1 MGSGDV
7 LDPETVTPDRRAWLV
22 MSKSVYLRLGGGRK
36 YDDDPSNHYSW
47 DSFVPNSRQVKVGDV
62 IAVWDNTE
70 LLGVS
75 VIENIDVKDG
85 TKHRG
90 RCPGCNETGFK
101 RRLRKKPTF
110 RCDCGAE
117 FDDPIQEEVP
127 AKLYRSDY
135 GQAWVDL
142 SGVLGGKDL
151 RALCLKDSSQ
161 NSFRELNWDKF
172 RAAVGQKLGADYLAP
187 VDVTAEQIRGGH
199 AVRPVRVRLGQ
210 SNFRKKLLA
219 RYGPRCAFTGDLH
232 QAVLEACHLYSYAKV
247 GKHHEH
253 GGVLL
258 RRDLHTLFD
267 RGDLAVNSVGLLDV
281 SEPFRDFSIYG
292 ELHGKPL
299 AIDISTKQ
307 ADWFKLHWAMYR
319 KADN

>member
-7 LDPETVTPDRRAWLV
+7 LDPATVITDRRAWLV

-36 YDDDPSNHYSW
+36 YDDDPSRHYSW
-47 DSFVPNSRQVKVGDV
+47 DSFVPNFRQVQEGDV

-75 VIENIDVKDG
+75 VIENIEAKEG

-90 RCPGCNETGFK
+90 RCRGCNETGFK

-110 RCDCGAE
+110 RCDCGAV

-127 AKLYRSDY
+127 ATLYRSDY

-142 SGVLGGKDL
+142 SGVLNGKEL

-172 RAAVGQKLGADYLAP
+172 RAAVSEKLGGDYLAP

-210 SNFRKKLLA
+210 SDFRKKLLD

-247 GKHHEH
+247 GRHHEH
-253 GGVLL
+253 GGILL

-267 RGDLAVNSVGLLDV
+267 RGDLAVDSVGLIDV

-292 ELHGKPL
+292 DLHGKPL
-299 AIDISTKQ
+299 AVDTNTKQ
-307 ADWFKLHWAMYR
+307 AEWFGLHWAMHR
-319 KADN
+319 NA